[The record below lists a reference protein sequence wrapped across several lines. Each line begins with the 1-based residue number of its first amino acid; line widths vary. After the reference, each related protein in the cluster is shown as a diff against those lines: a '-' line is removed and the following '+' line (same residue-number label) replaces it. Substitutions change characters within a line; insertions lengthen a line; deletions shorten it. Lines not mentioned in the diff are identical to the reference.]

1 MRNIIDVICSD
12 ILWNFITHVLKYRSQ
27 KKYQSISCH
36 LVYYNLN
43 VKNYVTQKIENKN
56 LYLYFTILE
65 IKILSIN
72 LINFLSMKNII

>member
-27 KKYQSISCH
+27 KKYQTISCH

-43 VKNYVTQKIENKN
+43 IKNSITQKNKN
-56 LYLYFTILE
+56 LYLYFIILE

>member
-27 KKYQSISCH
+27 KKYQTISCH

-43 VKNYVTQKIENKN
+43 IKNSITQKNKN
-56 LYLYFTILE
+56 LYLYFIILE

-72 LINFLSMKNII
+72 LINFLSIKNII

>member
-1 MRNIIDVICSD
+1 MICSD

-27 KKYQSISCH
+27 KKYQTISCH

-43 VKNYVTQKIENKN
+43 IKNSITQKNKN
-56 LYLYFTILE
+56 LYLYFIILE

-72 LINFLSMKNII
+72 LINFLSIKNII

>member
-1 MRNIIDVICSD
+1 MRNIIDMICSD

-27 KKYQSISCH
+27 KKYQTISCH

-43 VKNYVTQKIENKN
+43 IKNSITQKNKN
-56 LYLYFTILE
+56 LYLYFIILE

-72 LINFLSMKNII
+72 LINFLSIKNII